1 MDSKFLELA
10 YKTKRYFDVID
21 FTDKAKEFVKK
32 SEIKNG
38 LLHIQLLH
46 TSCALIFNENEP
58 LLLKDIE
65 KTLNSQAPLDAKY
78 NHDNLEIRTVNVC
91 DNECRN
97 GHSHCKAI
105 RLLPFIT
112 ICIKNGE
119 LVLGQWQRT
128 MLVELDSSRDRK
140 ILMQIIS

>member
-1 MDSKFLELA
+1 MDSRFFELA
-10 YKTKRYFDVID
+10 YKTKGYFDVID
-21 FTDKAKEFVKK
+21 FTDKALEFVKN
-32 SEIKNG
+32 SGIKDG

-65 KTLNSQAPLDAKY
+65 KTLNIQAPLNGTY

-105 RLLPFIT
+105 RLLPCIT
-112 ICIKNGE
+112 ICIRNKE
-119 LVLGQWQRT
+119 LVLGQ
-128 MLVELDSSRDRK
+128 
-140 ILMQIIS
+140 